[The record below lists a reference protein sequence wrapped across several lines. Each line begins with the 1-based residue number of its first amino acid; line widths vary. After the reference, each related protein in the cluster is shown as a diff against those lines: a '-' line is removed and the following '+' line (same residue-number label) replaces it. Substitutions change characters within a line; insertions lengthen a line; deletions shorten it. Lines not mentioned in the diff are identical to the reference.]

1 MIGDRETLIG
11 SATERES
18 RLAIN
23 DRETKV
29 GTEGSS
35 SSSAAR
41 RGTERERELISWSPS
56 VVGTEDEK
64 PEQHWLLAHI
74 VSADHQ

>member
-1 MIGDRETLIG
+1 MIADEST
-11 SATERES
+11 TERES

-41 RGTERERELISWSPS
+41 RGTERERELISGWWWSPS

>member
-1 MIGDRETLIG
+1 MIADEST
-11 SATERES
+11 TERES

-41 RGTERERELISWSPS
+41 RGTERERVDIGM
-56 VVGTEDEK
+56 VVVTIGGGDRG
-64 PEQHWLLAHI
+64 
-74 VSADHQ
+74 